1 MKRPQFSLRSI
12 LLVVTLIA
20 ICLGLWEAL
29 VSSEREARH
38 NRVRAWKSVLANLES
53 AKARLEN
60 EMQTG
65 DDLSWQSRA
74 VLELKSIGPL
84 IDTTKRM
91 IAEQSD

>member
-20 ICLGLWEAL
+20 VCLGLWEA
-29 VSSEREARH
+29 VASSERERRH
-38 NRVRAWKSVLANLES
+38 NKVRIFKSILANLETD
-53 AKARLEN
+53 KARLEN
-60 EMQTG
+60 EIQTG
-65 DDLSWQSRA
+65 DLSTQSPA
-74 VLELKSIGPL
+74 VLQLEASAPL

>member
-38 NRVRAWKSVLANLES
+38 NRVRTWKSILAKLES
-53 AKARLEN
+53 DNARLEN
-60 EMQTG
+60 QMQTG

-74 VLELKSIGPL
+74 ASELKTIGPL